1 MQTDIHVWLRLAQFF
16 LEWEMFQT
24 KVVQKIKTGNFLFFC
39 FANQTVIEGMC
50 ENIVVAGSPQTT
62 IRRMRTAY
70 WIPKATDIHSE
81 YAIFIAFL
89 CSRAC
94 TNAPSVLRA
103 VAVLIVSFELYFS
116 HVVLYVSKLG
126 VKLNLLMPNANYSWR
141 TAPLTSK
148 VAFYI
153 FIQQI

>member
-1 MQTDIHVWLRLAQFF
+1 MRNVSNRRCAENQNRQLP
-16 LEWEMFQT
+16 
-24 KVVQKIKTGNFLFFC
+24 FFC
-39 FANQTVIEGMC
+39 LANQTVIEGMC

-126 VKLNLLMPNANYSWR
+126 VKLNLLMPNANYS
-141 TAPLTSK
+141 
-148 VAFYI
+148 
-153 FIQQI
+153 